1 VGEPLRDDVEISRF
15 DRLRRSMT
23 QILPWIWVG
32 LLCWIAFW
40 HRLGDTGLLD
50 EVEPLFVETAR
61 QMFVTGDWL
70 TPMFNGAPRF
80 DKPPLIYWLMGGSF
94 GLFGVN
100 EWAAR
105 LPVAVCGSA
114 IVGAVFYLLHWLR
127 RNQLTEN
134 LQYFAPYLGSA
145 IVALNVQMVFFGRTG
160 YSDMLLNACFA
171 GSLIAFFLGYCQPE
185 TPVRQRL
192 CYLLFFAL
200 MGLGVLTKGPVGAVL
215 PGAIVF
221 IFLLVTQN
229 LGQMRWEL
237 PWKFGP
243 LLWGA
248 IAVPWYVLI
257 TLQQGDGFI
266 KTFFGFHNVQRVTE
280 VVNQHGGP
288 WYYHFLV
295 LLPGMLPWSIALPGA
310 IWSAL
315 KQAKAKQ
322 RTEQLG
328 LFALI
333 WFIVVMG
340 VFSIVATKYITY
352 SLPAV
357 PAAAI
362 LIALFWNQQREAK
375 AGLGLRLLNY
385 GTVGLFAVLAI
396 GSWFYPNYLNDDTS
410 MPNLGMAMVDAG
422 LPWFGT
428 ILWGIGLLLG
438 VLYLGSAA
446 FWRVK
451 ILTSAAFILL
461 FVTPAFA
468 VLDQVRQL
476 PLRQIA
482 QGVWQEQQPNEPV
495 AMGLKFFGK
504 PSVVFYSQRPI
515 ALMNRSAHIRPYLD
529 QLNREGVRSVLM
541 VTTENALAEG
551 GIQVSEYVL
560 LRQVGIYQLI
570 RVGLE

>member
-32 LLCWIAFW
+32 LLCWIGFW
-40 HRLGDTGLLD
+40 HRLGETGLLD

-94 GLFGVN
+94 RLFGVS

-105 LPVAVCGSA
+105 LPVAACGSA

-127 RNQLTEN
+127 RQQLTEN

-145 IVALNVQMVFFGRTG
+145 IVALNVQMVFFGRTS
-160 YSDMLLNACFA
+160 YADMLLNACFA

-185 TPVRQRL
+185 TPVRQRF

-200 MGLGVLTKGPVGAVL
+200 MGLGILTKGPVGVVL

-221 IFLLVTQN
+221 IFLLVTRN

-237 PWKFGP
+237 PWQFGP
-243 LLWGA
+243 FLCGA
-248 IAVPWYVLI
+248 IALPWYVLI
-257 TLQQGDGFI
+257 TLQQGNAFI
-266 KTFFGFHNVQRVTE
+266 DAFFGFHNVQRFTE
-280 VVNQHGGP
+280 VVNKHGGP

-315 KQAKAKQ
+315 KQAKTKQ

-340 VFSIVATKYITY
+340 FFSIAATKYITY

-362 LIALFWNQQREAK
+362 LIALFWNQQREVK
-375 AGLGLRLLNY
+375 AGVGLRLLNY

-428 ILWGIGLLLG
+428 VLWGIGLLLG

-482 QGVWQEQQPNEPV
+482 AGVWQEQQPNEPV
-495 AMGLKFFGK
+495 AMGVKFFGK
-504 PSVVFYSQRPI
+504 PSVVFYSQRPV
-515 ALMNRSAHIRPYLD
+515 ALMNRSAQIRPYLD
-529 QLNREGVRSVLM
+529 KLKRDGSSSVLL

-551 GIQVSEYVL
+551 GIQSSEYVL